1 MHRLLLAHLALLLS
15 TNALA
20 DATPSATPPATM
32 AVATANG
39 MATNQLPIRSQAQLD
54 AYLRTH
60 AGEPTPL
67 DALTPGARERFI
79 DGLVFGRNGLVGF
92 DPQDLPQLTREQG
105 HALLALFGAEQ
116 YADTLTNW
124 AKHARAADT
133 TATIS
138 ALERRYNGYNHLLR
152 QRQAEGQDH
161 WPSLRAALPEAFDRR
176 AAAQLDNASL
186 TLLYRAIVATYV
198 ARPTPAGLQAQLHT
212 LELLRDRGQ
221 ADAAQLDAAGNAL
234 LLAHRTEDARRLL
247 ANGGSADWPHW
258 LHFDDRLG
266 PGAHGPTL
274 WSLDTDGT
282 TLRRQRID
290 LRTPQILITAGCHIS
305 DDAARAIADD
315 PELGPAFHRHALWLS
330 NPPGTE
336 DMSLVRNWN
345 QRHPQMPLH
354 PIYAAAEWPLL
365 PHPWAMPTFFLVRD
379 GRVQAQLKGSPADDQ
394 AQRRALKRMLQ
405 DAGLLP

>member
-1 MHRLLLAHLALLLS
+1 
-15 TNALA
+15 
-20 DATPSATPPATM
+20 M

-39 MATNQLPIRSQAQLD
+39 MATNQLPIHSQAQLD
-54 AYLRTH
+54 TYLRTH
-60 AGEPTPL
+60 ASEPTPL

-79 DGLVFGRNGLVGF
+79 DGLVFGRNGLSGF
-92 DPQDLPQLTREQG
+92 ETTDLPQLTREQG
-105 HALLALFGAEQ
+105 RALLALFGAEQ

-138 ALERRYNGYNHLLR
+138 TLERRYNGYNRILR
-152 QRQAEGQDH
+152 QRQAEREDP
-161 WPSLRAALPEAFDRR
+161 WPSLRAALPEAFDRS

-186 TLLYRAIVATYV
+186 TLLYRAIVATYLV
-198 ARPTPAGLQAQLHT
+198 RPTPAGLQAQLDT

-290 LRTPQILITAGCHIS
+290 LRTPRILITAGCHLS
-305 DDAARAIADD
+305 DDAARAIAND
-315 PELGPAFHRHALWLS
+315 PELGPAFRRHALWLS
-330 NPPGTE
+330 NPPGAE
-336 DMSLVRNWN
+336 DMSALRKGRAAGHQIADQVGGAQARRDLHRAG
-345 QRHPQMPLH
+345 QFHHLRLDTARLKPVGQHRRITGGDPLALH
-354 PIYAAAEWPLL
+354 LLRATPFPLL
-365 PHPWAMPTFFLVRD
+365 RHRQHQSALAE
-379 GRVQAQLKGSPADDQ
+379 VQP
-394 AQRRALKRMLQ
+394 AQRTV
-405 DAGLLP
+405 GFG